1 MKVFPVTAAFDG
13 DLHAPSLTYELWS
26 RRAGKGRLRLF
37 TSPANPLV
45 YGGELRVG
53 VSCNAGE
60 IQKLVLTDSRY
71 KGGDNDCAAWERAV
85 LNQEHVAEMEIS
97 LQEGLNRITVYA
109 GDCAGKACGA
119 GRRCGNG
126 GQLSGDRKVIMEKFH
141 IYIS

>member
-1 MKVFPVTAAFDG
+1 MTAAFDG

-26 RRAGKGRLRLF
+26 RSAGKGRLRLF

-109 GDCAGKACGA
+109 GEAGIVLE
-119 GRRCGNG
+119 R
-126 GQLSGDRKVIMEKFH
+126 LVVLEGDAEMEDSYLGTEK
-141 IYIS
+141 